1 MPTDAETDNL
11 LRTLADRRAFLMG
24 SAEGLTDE
32 QARSTPTVS
41 TLSVGGI
48 VKHVTA
54 TERSWIAFVK
64 EGAPDDDVDYFIDW
78 SAVDWSDP
86 ASVPAWVL
94 RRQDEFTLREDQTV
108 AGLLEDYRA
117 AARETEEAVRALPDL
132 DVSHELA
139 PAPWNEPGASMSARE
154 VLAHLIGETAQHAG
168 HADIVRETIDGR
180 KAMG

>member
-11 LRTLADRRAFLMG
+11 LRTLADRRAFLVG

-86 ASVPAWVL
+86 ASVPAWGP
-94 RRQDEFTLREDQTV
+94 TLPRPNQKRT
-108 AGLLEDYRA
+108 RA
-117 AARETEEAVRALPDL
+117 SQRTSSGDISSSEECRPLC
-132 DVSHELA
+132 
-139 PAPWNEPGASMSARE
+139 
-154 VLAHLIGETAQHAG
+154 
-168 HADIVRETIDGR
+168 
-180 KAMG
+180 